1 MQRSPDESGVYA
13 AAVVLMVAATIAV
26 AFRFQVRRM
35 KQAPLGGDDLLVT
48 VSMVRLLE
56 TLEEEIAL
64 IALGHL
70 AACLCFSP
78 DTHRG

>member
-13 AAVVLMVAATIAV
+13 VAVVLMVAATIAV
-26 AFRFQVRRM
+26 AFRFKVRRM
-35 KQAPLGGDDLLVT
+35 KQAPLGCDDLLVT
-48 VSMVRLLE
+48 VSMVRVLL

-64 IALGHL
+64 ITLGHL
-70 AACLCFSP
+70 ATCLCFSP